1 LKMTGGAMETD
12 CFDGF
17 KSGPVAARGFSL
29 IELMVVVAIA
39 AILASLA
46 MPSYRDYVRRG
57 AMAEVI
63 AELGSGRVVAEQ
75 YFLDN
80 RTYVGMPCPAGTR
93 DFAIVCNNPA
103 APTATAYRI
112 TATGSGNM
120 AGFVLTINEANLRT
134 TAGPWGTG
142 NCWIRRKGDTC

>member
-1 LKMTGGAMETD
+1 METD

-46 MPSYRDYVRRG
+46 MPAYRDYVRRG
-57 AMAEVI
+57 AVAEVI

-75 YFLDN
+75 FFLDN
-80 RTYVGMPCPAGTR
+80 RTYNDGLGLEAPCPADT
-93 DFAIVCNNPA
+93 DNFTFLCVFNDADY
-103 APTATAYRI
+103 TI
-112 TATGSGNM
+112 TATGVGGM
-120 AGFVLTINEANLRT
+120 TGFEYTINEANLRT
-134 TAGPWGTG
+134 TDSLWGTG